1 MSRRI
6 VVTGLGA
13 VSPVGVGVDAMWESI
28 TAGRS
33 GVGPIT
39 AFDASAYPVRFAA
52 CVDDWDPTPW
62 IDTKE
67 ARRLSRFQQFALASA
82 LMAVEDAGLEIDET
96 NADRVGVIVGS
107 GIGGLATMEEQKAVL
122 DAKGPGRVSPFLV
135 PMMIVDL
142 AAGHISI
149 RLGAKGINY
158 APVSACATG
167 THSIGE
173 AGEAIRRGDA
183 DVVIAGG
190 FDCGVT
196 PLGLAGFSAARSL
209 STRNDDPQ
217 GASRPFDADRD
228 GFVMGEGGAVLVL
241 EELEHA
247 RSRSARIYGELAGY
261 GASADAYH
269 LTAPDPS
276 GDGARRAMQQALDSA
291 GVSPSAVDYINAH
304 GTSTG
309 LGDAAET
316 GAIKQVF
323 GADAPPVSSTKSMTG
338 HLLGGAGSLEA
349 AICLLAMRHGVLP
362 PTINYTTPDPECDLD
377 YVPNIAREA
386 VLRSALSNSFG
397 FGGHNAT
404 LLFTALGESAS

>member
-1 MSRRI
+1 VSRRI

-247 RSRSARIYGELAGY
+247 RSRGARIYGELAGY

>member
-1 MSRRI
+1 MRRI
-6 VVTGLGA
+6 VVTGLGV
-13 VSPVGVGVDAMWESI
+13 VSPVGIGADAVMASV

-39 AFDASAYPVRFAA
+39 AFDVSAYPTRFAA
-52 CVDDWDPTPW
+52 MVDDWDPSPW
-62 IDTKE
+62 LDAKE
-67 ARRLSRFQQFALASA
+67 ARRLSRFQQFAVAA
-82 LMAVEDAGLEIDET
+82 ADQAVADAGLVITEA
-96 NADRVGVIVGS
+96 NAPRVGVIVGS
-107 GIGGLATMEEQKAVL
+107 GIGGLGTMEEQKEIL
-122 DAKGPGRVSPFLV
+122 DTKGPGRVSPFLV

-167 THSIGE
+167 NHAIGE

-183 DVVIAGG
+183 DVIIAGG

-196 PLGLAGFSAARSL
+196 PLGLAGFCAARSL
-209 STRNDDPQ
+209 STRNDDPEA
-217 GASRPFDADRD
+217 ASRPFDAERD
-228 GFVMGEGGAVLVL
+228 GFVMGEGGGALVL
-241 EELEHA
+241 EELAHA
-247 RSRSARIYGELAGY
+247 RARGARIYAELAGY

-269 LTAPDPS
+269 LTAPAPD
-276 GDGARRAMQQALDSA
+276 GYGARRAMLQALERA
-291 GVSPSAVDYINAH
+291 GMPPDGVDYINAH
-304 GTSTG
+304 GTSTE

-338 HLLGGAGSLEA
+338 HLLGGAGALEA
-349 AICLLAMRHGVLP
+349 VICVRALCDGVIP
-362 PTINYTTPDPECDLD
+362 PTINYDTPDPACDLD
-377 YVPNIAREA
+377 YVPNTA
-386 VLRSALSNSFG
+386 RSATLRAVVSNSFG

-404 LLFTALGESAS
+404 LLFRRLED